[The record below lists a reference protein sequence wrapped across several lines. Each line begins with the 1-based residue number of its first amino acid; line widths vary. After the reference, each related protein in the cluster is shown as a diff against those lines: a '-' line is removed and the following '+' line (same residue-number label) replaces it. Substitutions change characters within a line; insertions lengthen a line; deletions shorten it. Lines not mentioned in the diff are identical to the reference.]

1 MPTPGRNSA
10 ATDTATRALEIAQ
23 RLAQTR
29 GFNGFSYADI
39 ADELAITKASLHYHF
54 ESKADLGLALIE
66 GYTEGFK
73 DALDA
78 LTGNAVTLL
87 RGYAQLYES
96 VLVRDRMCLCG
107 MLAAEYSTLPRSMQD
122 ALRRFFDM
130 NDEWLTRTLDRGRS
144 AGVLGFDGTALE
156 AARVLTAGFEGAML
170 LARSYSEPARFAVT
184 AKRLLAQLNGP
195 AASRGSRAKQS
206 RASARPVRRVAPHR

>member
-78 LTGNAVTLL
+78 LSGNAVTLL

-107 MLAAEYSTLPRSMQD
+107 MLAAEYSTLPRSMQN
-122 ALRRFFDM
+122 AL
-130 NDEWLTRTLDRGRS
+130 
-144 AGVLGFDGTALE
+144 
-156 AARVLTAGFEGAML
+156 
-170 LARSYSEPARFAVT
+170 
-184 AKRLLAQLNGP
+184 
-195 AASRGSRAKQS
+195 
-206 RASARPVRRVAPHR
+206 